1 MNGTVIPILI
11 LGKSPTNAHIPTETM
26 SNTIDAT
33 GYNCPI
39 PVLKA
44 RKAIKSL
51 NAGDEIV
58 VLASDPASA
67 IDIPHFCNTTG
78 NELLEQSED
87 DGVFRY
93 LIRKAD

>member
-1 MNGTVIPILI
+1 
-11 LGKSPTNAHIPTETM
+11 M
-26 SNTIDAT
+26 STTIDAT

-51 NAGDEIV
+51 DDGEEIV
-58 VLASDPASA
+58 VLASDPASS

-78 NELLEQSED
+78 HELVEQSEEN
-87 DGVFRY
+87 GVFRY
-93 LIRKAD
+93 RIRKNG

>member
-1 MNGTVIPILI
+1 
-11 LGKSPTNAHIPTETM
+11 M

-51 NAGDEIV
+51 NDGDEV
-58 VLASDPASA
+58 TVLASDPASA

-78 NELLEQSED
+78 HELLEQTEE

-93 LIRKAD
+93 VIRKNG

>member
-1 MNGTVIPILI
+1 MHHPEYRLYN
-11 LGKSPTNAHIPTETM
+11 M
-26 SNTIDAT
+26 SNMVDAT

-51 NAGDEIV
+51 KDGEELI

-78 NELLEQSED
+78 HDLLAQEEN

-93 LIRKAD
+93 RIRKNG